1 MEWLGNITCI
11 NLLHLEALSEYLAIC
26 LSTINTWIF
35 IPIWIAIVLP
45 MFVVVLLYL
54 SALFTI
60 IYGHI
65 YGLKGDF
72 ESGAWDVA
80 RYILALFWYRHGR
93 LWHGYEVDGLE
104 NIPNKGPALI
114 VYYHGALP
122 IDHYYFIA
130 TCLLSKNRLVKAI
143 GDRFLFKIPGWEPL
157 LSVLQ
162 VSPGSV
168 EDSSRA
174 LRDGQILSVAPGGV
188 FEAQF
193 GDETYKLLWGKRIG
207 FAKVALQGHAPIIPV
222 FTENVR
228 EAFRTISFGRSWFQ
242 KLYQKFRLPIVP
254 IFGGFPVKMRTIIGK
269 PIPYDPDLTPEQLA
283 TKTATA
289 IHQLIAGHQRIPG
302 SIIRGLI
309 DRVHNHTKQV

>member
-1 MEWLGNITCI
+1 MLF
-11 NLLHLEALSEYLAIC
+11 LP
-26 LSTINTWIF
+26 
-35 IPIWIAIVLP
+35 PI
-45 MFVVVLLYL
+45 
-54 SALFTI
+54 S
-60 IYGHI
+60 
-65 YGLKGDF
+65 
-72 ESGAWDVA
+72 
-80 RYILALFWYRHGR
+80 
-93 LWHGYEVDGLE
+93 GYEVDGLE

-143 GDRFLFKIPGWEPL
+143 GDRFLFKIPGDCDFNEVIFFGNSTFITYCTFHGFLGWEPL

-207 FAKVALQGHAPIIPV
+207 FAKVALQGHAV
-222 FTENVR
+222 
-228 EAFRTISFGRSWFQ
+228 S
-242 KLYQKFRLPIVP
+242 KRL
-254 IFGGFPVKMRTIIGK
+254 
-269 PIPYDPDLTPEQLA
+269 
-283 TKTATA
+283 
-289 IHQLIAGHQRIPG
+289 
-302 SIIRGLI
+302 
-309 DRVHNHTKQV
+309 